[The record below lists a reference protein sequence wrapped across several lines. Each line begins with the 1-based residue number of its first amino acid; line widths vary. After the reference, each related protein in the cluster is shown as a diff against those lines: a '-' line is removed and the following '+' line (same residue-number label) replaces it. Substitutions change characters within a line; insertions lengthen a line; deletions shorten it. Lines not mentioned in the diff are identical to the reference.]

1 MKKLIPLLNRLRQP
15 STWAGVAALGLLFGL
30 PPGTVEMS
38 GQVVG
43 GLAGLAAIFLN
54 EKGRDVE

>member
-30 PPGTVEMS
+30 PPGTVELS

-54 EKGRDVE
+54 ERGQD